1 MFDGLFERF
10 QKWTNLKLSQ
20 IDSKKY
26 ADLYFND
33 FPNEIDP
40 VWNNPCDD
48 KRHLEMIPQ
57 VTLQRHDNPRTLQR
71 PIKINSQYEEKCRMI
86 PSFVII
92 GPKKTGTTAL
102 MNFLSAHPDFEKSEP
117 SGS

>member
-1 MFDGLFERF
+1 MGNVFSRMFDGLFERF

-33 FPNEIDP
+33 FPDEVEP

-57 VTLQRHDNPRTLQR
+57 VKSLTHKSLTHKSLTL
-71 PIKINSQYEEKCRMI
+71 
-86 PSFVII
+86 
-92 GPKKTGTTAL
+92 
-102 MNFLSAHPDFEKSEP
+102 
-117 SGS
+117 